1 MIDDFDM
8 TATTLSDYPR
18 LSISQYSK
26 GLSRSDKPVTALSV
40 NYSHRGKH
48 YQYDLPLTTTTP
60 NYGGKRYWFKCIKCS
75 KRVATLYCA
84 GYYVCRHCIGA
95 KYQTQHLQ
103 PIDRQFKRV
112 AILRARLGWYG
123 GVAHGIGEKPL
134 RMHQRTFDRLLNEYH
149 YTASKVLQMTL
160 EQLPKGVSSDEI

>member
-1 MIDDFDM
+1 MPRLA
-8 TATTLSDYPR
+8 TTTTLSDYPKVT
-18 LSISQYSK
+18 IGQYRK
-26 GLSRSDKPVTALSV
+26 QLRQDQNRVKALSV
-40 NYSHRGKH
+40 NYSYRGKH
-48 YQYDLPLTTTTP
+48 YSYDLPLTTTTP

-75 KRVATLYCA
+75 NRVSVLYCA

-123 GVAHGIGEKPL
+123 GVSHGIGEKPL
-134 RMHQRTFDRLLNEYH
+134 RMHHSTYQQLVSEH
-149 YTASKVLQMTL
+149 YTHARRDTL
-160 EQLPKGVSSDEI
+160 RQLDDLRYY